1 MAVDIVARALAIKNA
16 GGTGGTTNYNQLT
29 NKPSINNIAL
39 TGNKTS
45 ADLGLVSVGGVET
58 ISGLKTFTTLPESSI
73 APTTDNQLVNKA
85 YVDDLF
91 NSYTQSINAQ
101 LATLTTPDNIN
112 PELVELPKV
121 NQFGGE

>member
-16 GGTGGTTNYNQLT
+16 GGTGETIDYNQIT
-29 NKPSINNIAL
+29 NKPSINDIAL

-45 ADLGLVSVGGVET
+45 ADLGLVSVGGIET

-85 YVDDLF
+85 YIDGQIG
-91 NSYTQSINAQ
+91 NINTV
-101 LATLTTPDNIN
+101 LATLTT
-112 PELVELPKV
+112 VEG
-121 NQFGGE
+121 GGE